1 MPLTVGQLREILQ
14 DPTITD
20 DLPVT
25 FVHAVNMR
33 HIADS
38 AFGSAVIERDSKSH
52 APVTGRVTEANPE
65 ILKGERQKV
74 FALYDR

>member
-1 MPLTVGQLREILQ
+1 MALTIGQLREILK

-25 FVHAVNMR
+25 FVHAANQRYV
-33 HIADS
+33 ADT
-38 AFGSAVIERDSKSH
+38 AFGTAIVERDSKSH
-52 APVTGRVTEANPE
+52 VPVTGRMTVEDPRVRTGQPE
-65 ILKGERQKV
+65 RV